1 MLGRAIDVYAP
12 VLGWNCERHLTFQI
26 EVILATAPGGAFCT
40 ARCVVECGLPVTA
53 PYLSLFTHESADIK
67 RLIDGQDWIRRRDI
81 DLSKARRRPGFL
93 VTASNDRE
101 NRLAMKVNFVLGQ
114 HGVIATACRADI
126 VAAGYIGCS
135 QYRDNTGG
143 FENGGKIYA

>member
-1 MLGRAIDVYAP
+1 
-12 VLGWNCERHLTFQI
+12 
-26 EVILATAPGGAFCT
+26 
-40 ARCVVECGLPVTA
+40 
-53 PYLSLFTHESADIK
+53 
-67 RLIDGQDWIRRRDI
+67 
-81 DLSKARRRPGFL
+81 
-93 VTASNDRE
+93 
-101 NRLAMKVNFVLGQ
+101 MKVNFVLGQ